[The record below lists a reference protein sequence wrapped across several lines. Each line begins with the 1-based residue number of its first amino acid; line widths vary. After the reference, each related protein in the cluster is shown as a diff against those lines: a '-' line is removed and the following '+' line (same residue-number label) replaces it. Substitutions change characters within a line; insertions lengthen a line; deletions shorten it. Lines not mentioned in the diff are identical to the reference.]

1 MKKIYGN
8 NLLISNL
15 CNMKK
20 FGRTAHTMLFYG
32 EKGTGK
38 KLFADFYA
46 SLLMCSNLVND
57 MPCGMCSVCRNIQ
70 SGTHPDVIYAETS
83 GKLGG
88 YSVDTARKICSD
100 AFIKP
105 NNDTGCKVYI
115 FRDCH
120 NMDIRTQNTLL
131 KIIEEPPE
139 YAYFI
144 FTSETKADFL
154 PTIISRCVCFGVSPC
169 TEEQAENALMENNFS
184 PADIKNA
191 VKCFHGN
198 IGMCTEYINNENLR
212 RQVDLTKQLAD
223 SIIKKDEYALD
234 TALFTLNKNRNDVR
248 TVLSMLDNL
257 IRDSAVLIQDSQ
269 AKNIGCYRDGAVK
282 LSYMITSRQAEKIHN
297 SIERAWHTVECNV
310 NIPLALSALCAEITE
325 TII

>member
-20 FGRTAHTMLFYG
+20 SGRTAHTVLFYG

-38 KLFADFYA
+38 KLMAELYT
-46 SLLMCSNLVND
+46 SLLMCHNPVEN
-57 MPCGMCSVCRNIQ
+57 MPCGICSACKNIHAD
-70 SGTHPDVIYAETS
+70 THPDVTYVETS

-88 YSVDTARKICSD
+88 YSVDTARKICSE

-105 NNDTGCKVYI
+105 NNDTACKVYI

-120 NMDIRTQNTLL
+120 NMDVRTQNTLL
-131 KIIEEPPE
+131 KIIEEPPD

-169 TEEQAENALMENNFS
+169 TEEQAENSLTESGFNKQEIRKAIE
-184 PADIKNA
+184 
-191 VKCFHGN
+191 CFHGN
-198 IGMCTEYINNENLR
+198 IGMCTEYIRNENLR
-212 RQVDLTKQLAD
+212 QQVDLTKMLAD

-234 TALFTLNKNRNDVR
+234 MTLFTLGKERNAVKN
-248 TVLSMLDNL
+248 VLTMLDNL
-257 IRDSAVLIQDSQ
+257 IRDSAVLTQNPDTL
-269 AKNIGCYRDGAVK
+269 NIGCFREGAVK
-282 LSYMITSRQAEKIHN
+282 LSYMLTSRQAEKIHN
-297 SIERAWHTVECNV
+297 SIDRAWHTIECNV
-310 NIPLALSALCAEITE
+310 NITLALSALCAEITE
-325 TII
+325 III